1 MFSRELHTSYRSHGC
16 SSAPGGQACRVS
28 KQCRQPVTHRSPL
41 PLPGPL
47 SLSQTPLPRHLFGLF
62 AVSHLPPAFS
72 EFDLKVLSS
81 MFHILYMHLHVFRC
95 VCLLEFALGFLYTLH
110 AAGFLFALWK
120 SHEFWVRGWL
130 LLSHLI
136 VITVKTGRRP
146 RGSRHH
152 SWTAGPTK
160 HSWILITTWMT
171 FGMTG
176 QIQRSIKLFCTCVR
190 EGFQWLVSGHF
201 HCTEEKSYF

>member
-1 MFSRELHTSYRSHGC
+1 MCMNTTKTNGAAETHTSECPFPGQPECWGLSWHAAPTGTLTPAFWVSNLACSLENCTPKCAHRSHGC

-120 SHEFWVRGWL
+120 SHEF
-130 LLSHLI
+130 
-136 VITVKTGRRP
+136 
-146 RGSRHH
+146 
-152 SWTAGPTK
+152 
-160 HSWILITTWMT
+160 
-171 FGMTG
+171 
-176 QIQRSIKLFCTCVR
+176 
-190 EGFQWLVSGHF
+190 
-201 HCTEEKSYF
+201 